1 MGFHLAAW
9 FMLFGLICVLW
20 SMNVND
26 QIEGTKDWLLTI
38 ENDVSR
44 KQILQKLERK
54 KIVSWLAFGIA
65 LIVVIQGIYLIHSG
79 YSVDFGI
86 SGEQVGR
93 QAARGRGRGGLIL
106 LIIQFFPYFL
116 IGGYGFFA
124 FFAYRVANDSETLKS
139 VNQLDEKIKSYSP
152 EERQNYKERMLKRS
166 EEQKQKD
173 QEMAKQKQLE
183 RKIIAEQKA
192 KIEEEANKWKTDES
206 KEGWLIN
213 PRDGECKRYHRNVP
227 PRPEYKGLIQID
239 TGRPRKDQPPAIR
252 KTFYQKKDAAI
263 SHWGEF
269 IAEEGWKPTTPK
281 W

>member
-1 MGFHLAAW
+1 MGPHTAAW
-9 FMLFGLICVLW
+9 CMLFGLIFFIWLNNL
-20 SMNVND
+20 SD
-26 QIEGTKDWLLTI
+26 QIKGKKDWLLTI

-54 KIVSWLAFGIA
+54 KILSWVAFAIA
-65 LIVVIQGIYLIHSG
+65 LIVVLQGIYLINSG
-79 YSVDFGI
+79 YSFNIDP
-86 SGEQVGR
+86 ELAGR
-93 QAARGRGRGGLIL
+93 TAARARGRGGIIIL
-106 LIIQFFPYFL
+106 LIKFFPYFL

-124 FFAYRVANDSETLKS
+124 CFAFVEANDKNLKS
-139 VNQLDEKIKSYSP
+139 IKLQDAEIKSYSP

-166 EEQKQKD
+166 EEEKRLEQIQIKQR
-173 QEMAKQKQLE
+173 QLE
-183 RKIIAEQKA
+183 RKIIAEQQA

-239 TGRPRKDQPPAIR
+239 TGRPRKGQPPAIR
-252 KTFYQKKDAAI
+252 KTFYFKKDAAF
-263 SHWGEF
+263 SHWRDF
-269 IAEEGWKPTTPK
+269 IFQEGWKPTTPK